1 METEDR
7 ATLLEQA
14 ARLLKGAASAC
25 ALTGAGISTPSGI
38 PDFRS
43 AGTGLWERADPMQVA
58 SLTAFRYHPEA
69 FFAWIRPLADSI
81 LGSQP
86 NAAHF
91 ALARLEAAGRLAG
104 LVTQNID
111 GLHARAGSRRLYE
124 IHGHLRT
131 STCVACYRSCET
143 DSRLDQAARTGVV
156 PRCEICGGV
165 LKPDVVLFGEQLP
178 HEAVRGAE
186 ALLAAS
192 DLLLIAG
199 SSLEVTPAALLPQRA
214 LQAGARLIIVNREPT
229 YLDERAD
236 VVFRQDVI
244 DVLPTL
250 ADEVLRERV

>member
-1 METEDR
+1 VGTEDQ

-14 ARLLKGAASAC
+14 ARLLKCAASAC

-43 AGTGLWERADPMQVA
+43 AGSGLWERADPMQVA

-69 FFAWIRPLADSI
+69 FFAWIRPLAGSI
-81 LGSQP
+81 LASKP
-86 NAAHF
+86 NAAHI

-111 GLHARAGSRRLYE
+111 GLHARAGSRCLFE

-131 STCVACYRSCET
+131 STCVACYRSFET
-143 DSRLDQAARTGVV
+143 NSLMPEFARTGAV
-156 PRCEICGGV
+156 PRCEACGGV

-186 ALLAAS
+186 ALLGS
-192 DLLLIAG
+192 TDLLLIAG
-199 SSLEVTPAALLPQRA
+199 SSLEVTPAALMPQRA

-229 YLDERAD
+229 YLDVRAD
-236 VVFRQDVI
+236 VVFHQDVT
-244 DVLPTL
+244 DVLPAL
-250 ADEVLRERV
+250 ADEVLRERT